1 MPSSGKVALVT
12 GASSGIGR
20 ATAEALVKAG
30 YRVFGASRSP
40 KPVPGVESLV
50 LDVTDEP
57 SASACVEAV
66 LRKADAIDVLVNN
79 AGVAMIGA
87 IEDSSVAQAKAMFE
101 VNLFGAMRMA
111 RAVLPG
117 MRSRSSGRIINM
129 GSVGGFLPAPFSGLY
144 AASKFALEGFSESL
158 DHEVRRMGI
167 RVSVMEPAFTA
178 SDIADN
184 SWTCDS
190 PSPAYAKARQV
201 FLTRFKKEIGVA
213 PGSETVAQAVLDV
226 LRSKNPPVRSP
237 VGGQAKTLSRL
248 RRFLPA
254 PTFEGMYR
262 KRFDLDAI

>member
-1 MPSSGKVALVT
+1 MSTSGKVALVT

-40 KPVPGVESLV
+40 KPVPGVEALV
-50 LDVTDEP
+50 LDVTDEE
-57 SASACVEAV
+57 SVRACVETV
-66 LRKADAIDVLVNN
+66 LRKAGAIDVLVNN

-87 IEDSSVAQAKAMFE
+87 IEDSTVAQAKAMFE

-117 MRSRSSGRIINM
+117 MRKRRSGRIINM

-144 AASKFALEGFSESL
+144 ASSKFALEGFSESL

-190 PSPAYAKARQV
+190 PSPAYEAARLV
-201 FLTRFKKEIGVA
+201 FLARFKREIDGA
-213 PGSETVAQAVLDV
+213 PGSQTVADAVLEV
-226 LRSKNPPVRSP
+226 LRSTPPPVRKP

-248 RRFLPA
+248 RCFLPA
-254 PTFEGMYR
+254 STFEGMYR
-262 KRFDLDAI
+262 KRFNLDTL

>member
-1 MPSSGKVALVT
+1 MSTSGRVALVT

-30 YRVFGASRSP
+30 YRVYGASRSP
-40 KPVPGVESLV
+40 KPVPGVENLV
-50 LDVTDEP
+50 LDVTDET
-57 SASACVEAV
+57 SVTACVDAV
-66 LRKADAIDVLVNN
+66 LRKAGAIDVLVNN

-87 IEDSSVAQAKAMFE
+87 IEDSTVAQAKALFE

-117 MRSRSSGRIINM
+117 MRQRRSGRIINM
-129 GSVGGFLPAPFSGLY
+129 GSVAGFLPGPFSGLY
-144 AASKFALEGFSESL
+144 ASSKSALARFSESL

-167 RVSVMEPAFTA
+167 RVSVIEPSFTA

-190 PSPAYAKARQV
+190 PSPAYGPARQV
-201 FLTRFKKEIGVA
+201 YLARFKEEITGA
-213 PGSETVAQAVLDV
+213 PRSETVADVVLEV
-226 LRSKNPPVRSP
+226 LRSKTPPVRNP
-237 VGGQAKTLSRL
+237 VGSQAKTLSRL

-262 KRFDLDAI
+262 KRFQLDSI